1 MLRQSPSD
9 AAPSMIVA
17 YETERQPAV
26 DVMLSLLPALA
37 WILLIAGALLGPAV
51 LQSPSL
57 GDDQVRFTI
66 RVSLLYYFA
75 ATLGM
80 LLTSRDEWTVAGSRV
95 RLLRQIWTLA
105 CLAYVIHVALAFHHY
120 HQWSHAQAM
129 QHTRERSGYGGG
141 IFASHLFTLLWS
153 LDAAYWWAR
162 PSGHIRRPMW
172 AGATLYGYMAFIVFC
187 GTVVYESGL
196 IRWASAGAFAM
207 LAAALARRYL
217 ANRSSNLAA
226 SASRT

>member
-1 MLRQSPSD
+1 
-9 AAPSMIVA
+9 MIVA

-26 DVMLSLLPALA
+26 DVMLSLLPTLA
-37 WILLIAGALLGPAV
+37 WMLLIAGALLAPA
-51 LQSPSL
+51 
-57 GDDQVRFTI
+57 
-66 RVSLLYYFA
+66 
-75 ATLGM
+75 GM
-80 LLTSRDEWTVAGSRV
+80 LLASGEAWMVSGNRV
-95 RLLRQIWTLA
+95 RLLRKLWTLA
-105 CLAYVIHVALAFHHY
+105 CLAYLIHVALAFHHY
-120 HQWSHAQAM
+120 HQWSHTHAM
-129 QHTRERSGYGGG
+129 DHTRERSGVGEG

-162 PSGHIRRPMW
+162 PSEYVRRPVW
-172 AGATLYGYMAFIVFC
+172 AGVALHGYMAFIVFC

-217 ANRSSNLAA
+217 ASRSTNLAA